1 MSSTCIQQAK
11 KCLANILT
19 HHELNAFTATKSHAA
34 VLEAVAASA
43 TRATGKCSPPNSPIK
58 GSCPS
63 TDSPLQGK
71 LIAVKDNICTTD
83 LPTTCASRTLD
94 NHASP
99 FAATVVTKLQTAG
112 AVIHGKT
119 NMDEFGM
126 G

>member
-19 HHELNAFTATKSHAA
+19 RHELNAFTATKSQAA

-43 TRATGKCSPPNSPIK
+43 DRATGECTLPHSPIK
-58 GSCPS
+58 GSYSS

-71 LIAVKDNICTTD
+71 LIAIKDNICTTD
-83 LPTTCASRTLD
+83 LPTTCASQILD

-99 FAATVVTKLQTAG
+99 FAATVVTKLQAAG